1 MSAKTSLLVER
12 NRVATGGALKSLAS
26 KLAQNSQNI
35 RLALDGIAIA
45 LHATF
50 IGLAC
55 RKGPEMLSTNT
66 EVLLLVAMSAI
77 TIFFHVVYG
86 LGIYYNPKQPISLC
100 GRELFT
106 ISLEKRNTLKWFEY
120 SITAT
125 LGTLSLAYTSSGH
138 NEASGPV
145 LFFLA
150 AVAVTEQTTGYL
162 WDSIDSFK
170 TEDSKNLR
178 WPAYRAY
185 FTTFLC
191 QAAEFVVLANI
202 VHTHETPDDPTS
214 PIVLPGSW
222 YAYTFTWILFGIWA
236 GLRPLNF
243 NFGNWEIRGLDWLDD
258 KDGIQV
264 SEIGYSILST
274 TAKISLFGT
283 ILQEEGFLT
292 NSN

>member
-1 MSAKTSLLVER
+1 MSSARSLLVER
-12 NRVATGGALKSLAS
+12 DRVATGGALESLATKLTNNS
-26 KLAQNSQNI
+26 KKI
-35 RLALDGIAIA
+35 RRALDFIAVV
-45 LHATF
+45 LHAVF
-50 IGLAC
+50 IYLAC
-55 RKGPEMLSTNT
+55 RKGPEMLSNNT

-77 TIFFHVVYG
+77 TIFFHGVYWR
-86 LGIYYNPKQPISLC
+86 GIRDLNWPISLC
-100 GRELFT
+100 GRDLFT
-106 ISLEKRNTLKWFEY
+106 IGLEERNTLKWFEY

-162 WDSIDSFK
+162 WDSIGSFK
-170 TEDSKNLR
+170 KKDSSNLR

-191 QAAEFVVLANI
+191 QGAEFAVLFSI

-214 PIVLPGSW
+214 PIVIPGSW
-222 YAYTFTWILFGIWA
+222 YAYTITWSLFGIWA
-236 GLRPLNF
+236 GLRPLNV
-243 NFGNWEIRGLDWLDD
+243 NVGKWEIRGLDWLDD
-258 KDGIQV
+258 KGGIQV

-283 ILQEEGFLT
+283 ILQEEGFFT

>member
-1 MSAKTSLLVER
+1 MDKAKLLGGGAR
-12 NRVATGGALKSLAS
+12 RVHTGGSL
-26 KLAQNSQNI
+26 I
-35 RLALDGIAIA
+35 RDRPEYIRGALDVVAVA

-55 RKGPEMLSTNT
+55 RNGSETLSTHT
-66 EVLLLVAMSAI
+66 DVLLLVVMSAI
-77 TIFFHVVYG
+77 TILFHCIYF
-86 LGIYYNPKQPISLC
+86 LGIITLS
-100 GRELFT
+100 GDVREKSEFGTNDYPDIFT
-106 ISLEKRNTLKWFEY
+106 FGLSQRNTLKWFEY

-170 TEDSKNLR
+170 KEDSKNLR
-178 WPAYRAY
+178 WPAYRSY

-214 PIVLPGSW
+214 QLVLPGSW
-222 YAYTFTWILFGIWA
+222 YAYTITWSLFGLWA
-236 GLRPLNF
+236 GARVAWPLKLDTLE
-243 NFGNWEIRGLDWLDD
+243 GNGV
-258 KDGIQV
+258 QV

-283 ILQEEGFLT
+283 ILHEKGIIG
-292 NSN
+292 

>member
-1 MSAKTSLLVER
+1 MDTAKLLGGR
-12 NRVATGGALKSLAS
+12 RGRVHTGGSL
-26 KLAQNSQNI
+26 I
-35 RLALDGIAIA
+35 RDRPEYIRGALDVVAVA

-55 RKGPEMLSTNT
+55 SNGPETLSTHT
-66 EVLLLVAMSAI
+66 DVLLLVIMSAI
-77 TIFFHVVYG
+77 TIFFHFVYFFGIVTLSGGVREKSQIGTNAYPDIFTFG
-86 LGIYYNPKQPISLC
+86 LTQ
-100 GRELFT
+100 
-106 ISLEKRNTLKWFEY
+106 RNTLKWFEY

-162 WDSIDSFK
+162 WDSIDSFAK
-170 TEDSKNLR
+170 MDSSDLR
-178 WPAYRAY
+178 KWPAYRAY

-202 VHTHETPDDPTS
+202 VHTHEIPDDPS
-214 PIVLPGSW
+214 SQLLLPGSW
-222 YAYTFTWILFGIWA
+222 YAYTITWSLFGLWA
-236 GLRPLNF
+236 GLRPIYLDTLD
-243 NFGNWEIRGLDWLDD
+243 GNGV
-258 KDGIQV
+258 QV

-283 ILQEEGFLT
+283 ILQEKGII
-292 NSN
+292 

>member
-12 NRVATGGALKSLAS
+12 NRVATGGALENLAS
-26 KLAQNSQNI
+26 TLTKNSKNI
-35 RLALDGIAIA
+35 RLALDVIAIA
-45 LHATF
+45 LHITF
-50 IGLAC
+50 MCLAC
-55 RKGPEMLSTNT
+55 RKGPETLSAYTD
-66 EVLLLVAMSAI
+66 VLLLVAMSAI
-77 TIFFHVVYG
+77 TIFFHVVY
-86 LGIYYNPKQPISLC
+86 LWGIYEEYRPFFKV
-100 GRELFT
+100 FT
-106 ISLEKRNTLKWFEY
+106 IGLKDRNTLKWFEY

-125 LGTLSLAYTSSGH
+125 LGTLSLAYTSSDH

-162 WDSIDSFK
+162 WDSIGSFEKKDS
-170 TEDSKNLR
+170 SNLR

-283 ILQEEGFLT
+283 ILQEEGFFT

>member
-12 NRVATGGALKSLAS
+12 NRVATGGALENLADTLTTNS
-26 KLAQNSQNI
+26 KNI
-35 RLALDGIAIA
+35 RLALDVVAIA
-45 LHATF
+45 LHAVF
-50 IGLAC
+50 IYLAC
-55 RKGPEMLSTNT
+55 RKGPETLSTNT

-77 TIFFHVVYG
+77 TIFFHVVY
-86 LGIYYNPKQPISLC
+86 LVGIYKPNRPISFC
-100 GRELFT
+100 GRVLFT
-106 ISLEKRNTLKWFEY
+106 IGLKERNTLKWFEY

-125 LGTLSLAYTSSGH
+125 LGTLSLAYTSSDH

-170 TEDSKNLR
+170 KDDSKNLR

-191 QAAEFVVLANI
+191 QAAEFVVLFSI

-214 PIVLPGSW
+214 PIVIPGSW
-222 YAYTFTWILFGIWA
+222 YAYTITWSLFGIWA
-236 GLRPLNF
+236 GLRPLNV
-243 NFGNWEIRGLDWLDD
+243 NVGNWEIRGLDWLDD
-258 KDGIQV
+258 DGVQV

>member
-12 NRVATGGALKSLAS
+12 NRVATGGALESLADT
-26 KLAQNSQNI
+26 LAQNSKEI
-35 RLALDGIAIA
+35 RRALDVIAGV
-45 LHATF
+45 LHAVF
-50 IGLAC
+50 IYLAC
-55 RKGPEMLSTNT
+55 RKGPEMLSTHT
-66 EVLLLVAMSAI
+66 DVLLLVVMSAI
-77 TIFFHVVYG
+77 TIFFHVVY
-86 LGIYYNPKQPISLC
+86 LWGIYQPNRPISLC

-106 ISLEKRNTLKWFEY
+106 IGLEERNTLKWFEY

-170 TEDSKNLR
+170 KEDSKNLR

-191 QAAEFVVLANI
+191 QAAEFVVLFSI

-214 PIVLPGSW
+214 PTVIPGSYW
-222 YAYTFTWILFGIWA
+222 AYTITWLLFGIWA
-236 GLRPLNF
+236 GLRPLL
-243 NFGNWEIRGLDWLDD
+243 LDKLDN
-258 KDGIQV
+258 KGGIQV

-283 ILQEEGFLT
+283 ILQEEGFFT

>member
-12 NRVATGGALKSLAS
+12 NRVATGGALENLAKTLTS
-26 KLAQNSQNI
+26 NSQNI
-35 RLALDGIAIA
+35 RLALDVVAIA
-45 LHATF
+45 LHAVF
-50 IGLAC
+50 IYFAC

-66 EVLLLVAMSAI
+66 EVLLLVVMSAI
-77 TIFFHVVYG
+77 TIFFHVVY
-86 LGIYYNPKQPISLC
+86 LWGIYEHNRPISLC
-100 GRELFT
+100 GRVLFT
-106 ISLEKRNTLKWFEY
+106 IGLKERNTLKWFEY

-125 LGTLSLAYTSSGH
+125 LGTLSLAYTSSDH

-170 TEDSKNLR
+170 KDDSKNLR

-185 FTTFLC
+185 FTTFR

-214 PIVLPGSW
+214 PIVIPGSW
-222 YAYTFTWILFGIWA
+222 CHTITWSLFGLWA
-236 GLRPLNF
+236 GLRPLNVNVGSGKF
-243 NFGNWEIRGLDWLDD
+243 AGSAGWTTTEFKSRKL
-258 KDGIQV
+258 GIQ
-264 SEIGYSILST
+264 SSQPLQR
-274 TAKISLFGT
+274 SLCLAPFSRKR
-283 ILQEEGFLT
+283 GFT